1 MRRILPLLALVPA
14 VVPVPVLAAPFERP
28 IPQGETGAAA
38 LSYALAALCLVFA
51 LGVAQWL
58 VSRR

>member
-1 MRRILPLLALVPA
+1 MRRLLPLLALVPA
-14 VVPVPVLAAPFERP
+14 PALAAPFERP
-28 IPQGETGAAA
+28 LPQGETGTAAV
-38 LSYALAALCLVFA
+38 SYALAALGLVLA

>member
-1 MRRILPLLALVPA
+1 MRSLIFLLALVPA
-14 VVPVPVLAAPFERP
+14 PVLAEAFERP

-38 LSYALAALCLVFA
+38 VSYAIAAVCLVLA
-51 LGVAQWL
+51 LGAAQWL